1 MTVQSNGADAPPATL
16 AEPQAAIVVH
26 KRDFI
31 DRVVAATGA
40 RRAEARPI
48 IEATLLQLGLVL
60 SAGQTL
66 AVPPL
71 GRARINL
78 ERDSRGGDVITLR
91 LRRRPP
97 ADAGGEIGPLQPDES
112 GGKSLPNG

>member
-1 MTVQSNGADAPPATL
+1 MTQDTGQPAALHDPHPAVVVQ
-16 AEPQAAIVVH
+16 

-40 RRAEARPI
+40 RRTDARPI
-48 IEATLLQLGLVL
+48 IEATLAQLGLVL

-78 ERDSRGGDVITLR
+78 EKDARGGDVITLR
-91 LRRRPP
+91 LRRRPAP
-97 ADAGGEIGPLQPDES
+97 SDPDR
-112 GGKSLPNG
+112 G

>member
-1 MTVQSNGADAPPATL
+1 MTQNQVEAVGLDANPDPRVAHVVQ
-16 AEPQAAIVVH
+16 

-31 DRVVAATGA
+31 DRVLAATGA
-40 RRAEARPI
+40 RRTEARPI
-48 IEATLLQLGLVL
+48 IEATLAQLGQVL

-78 ERDSRGGDVITLR
+78 EKDARGGDVITLR
-91 LRRRPP
+91 LRRRP
-97 ADAGGEIGPLQPDES
+97 ADPRALE
-112 GGKSLPNG
+112 

>member
-1 MTVQSNGADAPPATL
+1 MTDQQPQGGDPRVATVVQ
-16 AEPQAAIVVH
+16 

-31 DRVVAATGA
+31 DRVLAETGA

-48 IEATLLQLGLVL
+48 IEATLAQLGQVL

-71 GRARINL
+71 GRARIAL
-78 ERDSRGGDVITLR
+78 ERDARGGEVITLR
-91 LRRRPP
+91 LRRRG
-97 ADAGGEIGPLQPDES
+97 A
-112 GGKSLPNG
+112 

>member
-1 MTVQSNGADAPPATL
+1 MPAEIIGADGPTPVL
-16 AEPQAAIVVH
+16 HEPHVAIVVQ

-40 RRAEARPI
+40 RRTDARPI
-48 IEATLLQLGLVL
+48 IEATLAQLGMVL
-60 SAGQTL
+60 SAGHTL

-78 ERDSRGGDVITLR
+78 ERDARGGDVITLR
-91 LRRRPP
+91 LRRRAPHR
-97 ADAGGEIGPLQPDES
+97 PDGVENS
-112 GGKSLPNG
+112 